1 MNKNGFTLMEVLAVM
16 LTIAVIATF
25 LLPAIRSVR
34 AEVYYH
40 QAKGAGAKMA
50 EAMKSF
56 YRDSKGYIVTGSFT
70 GTSLSSASYTC
81 DANSP
86 VRTGIPPSIGDHSVG
101 VGQLFGCGYLN
112 VREFLDLPY
121 TVTSSVTSAN
131 RSTLVTVTASDARAG
146 RYYDGSNTVAAFTVS
161 HDMAV
166 VENEQGN

>member
-1 MNKNGFTLMEVLAVM
+1 MIMNKNGFTLMEVLAVM

-25 LLPAIRSVR
+25 LLPAIRTVR

-40 QAKGAGAKMA
+40 QAKGGGAKMA

-56 YRDSKGYIVTGSFT
+56 YRDSKGYLVTGSFT
-70 GTSLSSASYTC
+70 GTGLSSASYTC
-81 DANSP
+81 ASDSP

-112 VREFLDLPY
+112 VQDFVDLPY
-121 TVTSSVTSAN
+121 TFAASATSSN
-131 RSTLVTVTASDARAG
+131 RSTLVTVTASDSRAG
-146 RYYDGSNTVAAFTVS
+146 RYYGMNGAAFTVS

-166 VENEQGN
+166 VENAQGN